1 MSKES
6 LQLDF
11 INDQFQYKIV
21 PTKVTIEKTMCE
33 NFVRNVV
40 FGISK
45 AVIYHNY
52 KKNPLI
58 SCIF

>member
-40 FGISK
+40 FGIWYFQGCYLS
-45 AVIYHNY
+45 
-52 KKNPLI
+52 
-58 SCIF
+58 